1 MIEKIEQLISEKIRP
16 VLAEHNGDISLVSFE
31 EGIVKVRMLGQCAGC
46 PSAMITTE
54 EVIKKELMD
63 TSPEIKDV
71 FVVQESSPELI
82 AFAKQLMG
90 RNRK

>member
-63 TSPEIKDV
+63 TFPEIQDV

>member
-1 MIEKIEQLISEKIRP
+1 MFDKIEQLIADKIRP
-16 VLAEHNGDISLVSFE
+16 VLAEHNGDISLVSYE
-31 EGIVKVRMLGQCAGC
+31 DGIVKVRMLGQCAGC

-63 TSPEIKDV
+63 AFSEIKDV
-71 FVVQESSPELI
+71 FVVQETSPELI
-82 AFAKQLMG
+82 EFARQLMG

>member
-63 TSPEIKDV
+63 TFPEIKDV